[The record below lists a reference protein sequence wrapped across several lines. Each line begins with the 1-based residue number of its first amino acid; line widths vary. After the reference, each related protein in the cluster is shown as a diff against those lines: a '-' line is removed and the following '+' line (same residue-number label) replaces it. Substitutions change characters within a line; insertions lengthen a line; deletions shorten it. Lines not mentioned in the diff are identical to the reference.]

1 VAGFVPSGE
10 TTEEDTMSNQ
20 APNIF
25 PTLLYEDARAAL
37 KWLAEAFG
45 FEQTFATPGPDGTV
59 AHAEIALGPGVIM
72 LGSAPAGSDFARPAD
87 WREAPQAVYVAVDDV
102 DAHYEQA
109 RAAGAEITR
118 ELEDTDY
125 GSREYSARDL
135 EGQHWH
141 FGTYRPSTG
150 AS

>member
-1 VAGFVPSGE
+1 
-10 TTEEDTMSNQ
+10 MSNQ

-25 PTLLYEDARAAL
+25 PALLYSDARAAL
-37 KWLAEAFG
+37 EWLAEAFG

-59 AHAEIALGPGVIM
+59 AHAEMTFGPGVIM
-72 LGSAPAGSDFARPAD
+72 LGSAPAGGDLARPED
-87 WREAPQAVYVAVDDV
+87 WHDAPQSIYIAVDDV

-118 ELEDTDY
+118 EPEDTDY

-141 FGTYRPSTG
+141 FGTYRPSAG